1 MTRDFEQVPRVKA
14 AAIGKVGEELS
25 FSFPEVLAVIHA
37 CSRNDIAVL
46 GVELFLVKSD
56 GYQASGCS
64 DYDLQERQ
72 RWPMVQPADWPEHA
86 RYNNALAEECV
97 RRNPYGDDHVYV
109 LTAVSWR
116 EFSQIQR
123 MKRE

>member
-14 AAIGKVGEELS
+14 FAIGKVGEELS

-56 GYQASGCS
+56 GY
-64 DYDLQERQ
+64 
-72 RWPMVQPADWPEHA
+72 
-86 RYNNALAEECV
+86 
-97 RRNPYGDDHVYV
+97 
-109 LTAVSWR
+109 
-116 EFSQIQR
+116 
-123 MKRE
+123 